1 MIYLAEIISLIEIGY
16 VDETNV
22 MTDRDEPGRAG
33 SFSNGA
39 KLREINAIDRR
50 KKKKKNSPR
59 KITRVVDFNWLF
71 LSQWKKHTC
80 GERT

>member
-1 MIYLAEIISLIEIGY
+1 MNPIRQMQGKQPSQKAEPTKMIYLAEIISLIEIGY

-22 MTDRDEPGRAG
+22 MTERDEPSRAR

-50 KKKKKNSPR
+50 KKEEFAPKN
-59 KITRVVDFNWLF
+59 
-71 LSQWKKHTC
+71 H
-80 GERT
+80 

>member
-22 MTDRDEPGRAG
+22 MTERDEPSRAG

-50 KKKKKNSPR
+50 KKKKNSPR

-71 LSQWKKHTC
+71 LS
-80 GERT
+80 R

>member
-22 MTDRDEPGRAG
+22 MTERDEPSRAAG

-50 KKKKKNSPR
+50 KKEEFAPKN
-59 KITRVVDFNWLF
+59 
-71 LSQWKKHTC
+71 H
-80 GERT
+80 